1 MSLSQSLNEFR
12 FNLETLDLLVSMGR
26 SHDEVVST
34 LGTLG
39 FNAVLVSFLT
49 GPRTL
54 LNSVLLRLQLYSEQN
69 FLEQRVRSSLAVLN
83 NAGVNSLVD
92 YLYGSSTVAVAVSTP
107 VVTTSPPKKVAHVVQ
122 QSVPAPQPVVVQ
134 QVAQQVVQP
143 AVEEQEE
150 EEDVELEE
158 DEEESHFETF
168 FSARV
173 RESEDPTH
181 VVKMSEM
188 YNAFT
193 SWWSEQ
199 YEEDAPSKDEL
210 KEFLSERLGRTIKTT
225 VTNVS
230 LA

>member
-12 FNLETLDLLVSMGR
+12 FNLETLDMLVSMGR
-26 SHDEVVST
+26 SHDEVVTT

-49 GPRTL
+49 GPRSL

-69 FLEQRVRSSLAVLN
+69 FAEQKVRSSMAVLN
-83 NAGVNSLVD
+83 NTGVNSLVD
-92 YLYGSSTVAVAVSTP
+92 YLYGSQN
-107 VVTTSPPKKVAHVVQ
+107 VQ
-122 QSVPAPQPVVVQ
+122 QSVQQVVSAKKTAPAPAPAPVAQPVVQTPQPV
-134 QVAQQVVQP
+134 A
-143 AVEEQEE
+143 EEQDEGE
-150 EEDVELEE
+150 ELED

-168 FSARV
+168 FTARV
-173 RESEDPTH
+173 RESDDPTH
-181 VVKMSEM
+181 IVKMSEM

-199 YEEDAPSKDEL
+199 YEDDAPTKDEL
-210 KEFLSERLGRTIKTT
+210 KEFLSERLGRQIKTT

-230 LA
+230 LV

>member
-12 FNLETLDLLVSMGR
+12 FNLETLDLLVSLGR
-26 SHDEVVST
+26 AQDEVVST

-39 FNAVLVSFLT
+39 FNATLVSFLT
-49 GPRTL
+49 GPRGL

-69 FLEQRVRSSLAVLN
+69 YPEHKVRSSLAVLN
-83 NAGVNSLVD
+83 NTGVHSLVD
-92 YLYGSSTVAVAVSTP
+92 YLYGSVA
-107 VVTTSPPKKVAHVVQ
+107 
-122 QSVPAPQPVVVQ
+122 
-134 QVAQQVVQP
+134 VVQP
-143 AVEEQEE
+143 TVSAPPVKKTAPILLPVVPLPAEEQEQE

-168 FSARV
+168 FTARV

-188 YNAFT
+188 YNVFT

-199 YEEDAPSKDEL
+199 YEDETPSKDEL
-210 KEFLSERLGRTIKTT
+210 KEFLTERLGRTIKTT

>member
-26 SHDEVVST
+26 SQDEVVST

-69 FLEQRVRSSLAVLN
+69 FAEQRVRSSLAVLN

-92 YLYGSSTVAVAVSTP
+92 YLYGSSAVSVSVP
-107 VVTTSPPKKVAHVVQ
+107 VVTTSPPKKVAPVVQ
-122 QSVPAPQPVVVQ
+122 QSAPAPQPVVAQ
-134 QVAQQVVQP
+134 QVAQQV
-143 AVEEQEE
+143 EEQEEE

-168 FSARV
+168 FTARV

>member
-12 FNLETLDLLVSMGR
+12 FNLETLDLLLSMGR

-69 FLEQRVRSSLAVLN
+69 FPEQKVRSSLAVLN

-92 YLYGSSTVAVAVSTP
+92 YLYGSSTVSVSVSVP
-107 VVTTSPPKKVAHVVQ
+107 VVSASPKKVTQVAQ
-122 QSVPAPQPVVVQ
+122 QSAPAPQPVVVQ
-134 QVAQQVVQP
+134 QVAQQ
-143 AVEEQEE
+143 AEEQEEE

-168 FSARV
+168 FTARV
-173 RESEDPTH
+173 RESEDPTN

-188 YNAFT
+188 YSAFT

>member
-12 FNLETLDLLVSMGR
+12 FNLETLDLLVSLGR
-26 SHDEVVST
+26 SQDEVVST

-39 FNAVLVSFLT
+39 FNTTLVSFLT
-49 GPRTL
+49 GPRGL

-69 FLEQRVRSSLAVLN
+69 FPEQKVRSSLAVLN
-83 NAGVNSLVD
+83 NVGVHSLVD
-92 YLYGSSTVAVAVSTP
+92 YLYGSVA
-107 VVTTSPPKKVAHVVQ
+107 
-122 QSVPAPQPVVVQ
+122 
-134 QVAQQVVQP
+134 VVQP
-143 AVEEQEE
+143 TVSAPPVKKTAPILLPVVSQPAEEQE

-168 FSARV
+168 FTARV

-199 YEEDAPSKDEL
+199 YEDETPSKDEL
-210 KEFLSERLGRTIKTT
+210 KEYLSERLGRQIKTT

>member
-69 FLEQRVRSSLAVLN
+69 FAEQRVRSSLAVLN

-92 YLYGSSTVAVAVSTP
+92 YLYGSSSVSVP
-107 VVTTSPPKKVAHVVQ
+107 VVSAPTGKKVAPAVQPVVQ
-122 QSVPAPQPVVVQ
+122 QSVPAPQPVVAQPVAQ
-134 QVAQQVVQP
+134 PVAQQ
-143 AVEEQEE
+143 VEEQEE

-168 FSARV
+168 FTARV

>member
-39 FNAVLVSFLT
+39 FNAVLVAFLT

-69 FLEQRVRSSLAVLN
+69 FAEQRVRSSLTVLN

-92 YLYGSSTVAVAVSTP
+92 YIYGSSSVATTPVVSTP
-107 VVTTSPPKKVAHVVQ
+107 VVAAPPKKVAQ
-122 QSVPAPQPVVVQ
+122 PQPVV
-134 QVAQQVVQP
+134 AQP
-143 AVEEQEE
+143 VEEQEE

-158 DEEESHFETF
+158 DEEENYFETF
-168 FSARV
+168 FTARV
-173 RESEDPTH
+173 RESEDPTN

-199 YEEDAPSKDEL
+199 YEEEEAPSKDQL

-225 VTNVS
+225 VSNVS

>member
-26 SHDEVVST
+26 SHEEVVTT

-39 FNAVLVSFLT
+39 FNATLVSFLT
-49 GPRTL
+49 GPRGL
-54 LNSVLLRLQLYSEQN
+54 LNSVLLRLQLYTEQN
-69 FLEQRVRSSLAVLN
+69 FAEQRVRSSMAVLN
-83 NAGVNSLVD
+83 NSGVNSMVD
-92 YLYGSSTVAVAVSTP
+92 YLYGSSTVVVS
-107 VVTTSPPKKVAHVVQ
+107 
-122 QSVPAPQPVVVQ
+122 APQPSPPNKKTSHVAQPVAQPSAPVVVL
-134 QVAQQVVQP
+134 P
-143 AVEEQEE
+143 AEE
-150 EEDVELEE
+150 EELEE
-158 DEEESHFETF
+158 EEEESHFETF
-168 FSARV
+168 FGARV

-181 VVKMSEM
+181 IVKMSEM

-199 YEEDAPSKDEL
+199 YEDDAPTKDEL

-230 LA
+230 LV

>member
-69 FLEQRVRSSLAVLN
+69 FAEQRVRSSLAVLN
-83 NAGVNSLVD
+83 NVGVNSLVD
-92 YLYGSSTVAVAVSTP
+92 YLYGSSSVAVSVP
-107 VVTTSPPKKVAHVVQ
+107 VASSPPKKVAPAVQ
-122 QSVPAPQPVVVQ
+122 QSVPAPQPVAQ
-134 QVAQQVVQP
+134 PVAQQ
-143 AVEEQEE
+143 AEEQEE

-168 FSARV
+168 FTARV

-188 YNAFT
+188 YSAFT

>member
-1 MSLSQSLNEFR
+1 MSLSQNLIEFR
-12 FNLETLDLLVSMGR
+12 FNLETLDLLVSMGK

-69 FLEQRVRSSLAVLN
+69 FAEQKVRSSLAILN

-92 YLYGSSTVAVAVSTP
+92 YLYGSSYVSVSTP
-107 VVTTSPPKKVAHVVQ
+107 HAPTGKKAAQVA
-122 QSVPAPQPVVVQ
+122 QPVVQ
-134 QVAQQVVQP
+134 PVAQVV
-143 AVEEQEE
+143 VEKQ

-168 FSARV
+168 FNARV
-173 RESEDPTH
+173 RESEDPTNI
-181 VVKMSEM
+181 VKMSEM

-210 KEFLSERLGRTIKTT
+210 KEFLSERLGRPIKTT

>member
-12 FNLETLDLLVSMGR
+12 FNLETLDLLVNLGR
-26 SHDEVVST
+26 SQDEVVST

-39 FNAVLVSFLT
+39 FNATLVSFLT
-49 GPRTL
+49 APRGL

-69 FLEQRVRSSLAVLN
+69 FPEQRVRSSLAVLN
-83 NAGVNSLVD
+83 NAGVHSLVD
-92 YLYGSSTVAVAVSTP
+92 YLYGSSTVVVSTQP
-107 VVTTSPPKKVAHVVQ
+107 IVSSQPPPPTGKKVAPIVASH
-122 QSVPAPQPVVVQ
+122 PVVAPPV
-134 QVAQQVVQP
+134 VAPPV
-143 AVEEQEE
+143 VEEQEE
-150 EEDVELEE
+150 EDVELQE

-168 FSARV
+168 FTARV
-173 RESEDPTH
+173 RESEDPTN

>member
-12 FNLETLDLLVSMGR
+12 FNLETLDLLVSLGR
-26 SHDEVVST
+26 SQDEVVST

-39 FNAVLVSFLT
+39 FNATLVSFLT
-49 GPRTL
+49 GPRGL

-69 FLEQRVRSSLAVLN
+69 FPEHKVRSSLAVLN
-83 NAGVNSLVD
+83 NVGVHSLVD
-92 YLYGSSTVAVAVSTP
+92 YLYGSVA
-107 VVTTSPPKKVAHVVQ
+107 
-122 QSVPAPQPVVVQ
+122 
-134 QVAQQVVQP
+134 VVQP
-143 AVEEQEE
+143 TVSAPPVKKTAPILLPVVSQPAEEQE

-168 FSARV
+168 FTARV

-199 YEEDAPSKDEL
+199 YEDETPSKDEL
-210 KEFLSERLGRTIKTT
+210 KEYLSERLGRQIKTT